1 MEAKKKEKKVKVFI
15 FAPDTEGSVMRK
27 VLSPY
32 NNVRDSMY
40 ITPYQHSPY
49 LRVRVRNNSDS
60 VIGVCRQFAAICAPI
75 VEYQLGE
82 GIGSKLVGTI
92 RVERK
97 DKNVDDFQKVIK
109 IAEKI
114 CCKVWRETQEE
125 HRHDSSRPEVF
136 LTCRVSDILARDET
150 PWVEI
155 FSVQKNV
162 GAVNRWKAA
171 VEEMAEALGA
181 KAVFWEANITEY

>member
-1 MEAKKKEKKVKVFI
+1 MEAKEKKVKVFI
-15 FAPDTEGSVMRK
+15 FAPNTEGSVMKR
-27 VLSPY
+27 VLANY

-40 ITPYQHSPY
+40 VTPNQRSEY

-60 VIGVCRQFAAICAPI
+60 VIGVCRQFANICSPI

-97 DKNVDDFQKVIK
+97 NKDDDEFEKVIK
-109 IAEKI
+109 IAQQV
-114 CCKVWRETQEE
+114 CCKVWRETKEE

-150 PWVEI
+150 PWVEV
-155 FSVQKNV
+155 FSVQKNS
-162 GAVNRWKAA
+162 GTVNRWKAA
-171 VEEMAEALGA
+171 VEEMAEALDS
-181 KAVFWEANITEY
+181 KAVFWQANITEY